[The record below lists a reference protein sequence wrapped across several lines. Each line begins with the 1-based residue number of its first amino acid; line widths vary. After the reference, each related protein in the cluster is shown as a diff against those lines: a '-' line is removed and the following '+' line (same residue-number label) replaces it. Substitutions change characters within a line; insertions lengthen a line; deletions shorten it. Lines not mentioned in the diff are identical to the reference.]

1 MTVEVELKYIFRNW
15 TTKIIKFLIPLLI
28 LILCCTKFINYENI
42 MQKQIKMLSTD
53 VIAQLEKEKV
63 IINAYDLVFVDVTMI
78 EGVHVSNVIISDSI
92 VSNAEKRFII
102 AHLIR
107 NILIDGAIIYD
118 YDEDGNNFTMKPYI
132 EVSPN
137 FIYENRNSICD
148 VIYYLVHKDYFN
160 FYGKP
165 GGWFDKFFSSP
176 LLEVI
181 SDDLKHLKLTLKKE
195 NAFSAAPFVEID
207 IKQVLASL
215 NSKDK
220 EMYLRY
226 FNLNKVN
233 TSLSKLEAL
242 NGSGAYAYNISAY
255 YAFLQID
262 TINECLWGEIAAE
275 NNNDVAQND
284 YARILE
290 ATTTK
295 TGKIRSLYW
304 LFKAL
309 KNGNYDAWK
318 KIENQHLNLESSYP
332 VLQEDIYKKQDTDIS
347 EYEIELLIDYAL
359 RGGKKEAYFLYEYY
373 KNYKKNEK
381 EALSWL
387 RIGAQNDNTRCQY
400 EYGQHFL
407 KSNKE
412 EDRIRGRFWIKKAAK
427 TGSAEAKKLLK
438 EIGENENYVFIKKV

>member
-1 MTVEVELKYIFRNW
+1 MKLILNLAGFRMGF
-15 TTKIIKFLIPLLI
+15 IKCVIPLLI
-28 LILCCTKFINYENI
+28 LTLRCIKIVNYENI
-42 MQKQIKMLSTD
+42 LEKQTKMLSTD

-63 IINAYDLVFVDVTMI
+63 IINDSDFIFVDTTVI

-107 NILIDGAIIYD
+107 NILIDGAIIYN

-132 EVSPN
+132 EVSSD
-137 FIYENRNSICD
+137 FIYENRNAICD

-160 FYGKP
+160 FYGKTN
-165 GGWFDKFFSSP
+165 GECDEFFLSP

-195 NAFSAAPFVEID
+195 DAFSAAPFAEID

-215 NSKDK
+215 NSKDQ

-226 FNLNKVN
+226 FNLNKEN

-242 NGSGAYAYNISAY
+242 NGSGVYAYEISAY

-262 TINECLWGEIAAE
+262 TINECIWDEIAAE
-275 NNNDVAQND
+275 NNDDIAQND

-295 TGKIRSLYW
+295 QGKIRSLYW

-309 KNGNYDAWK
+309 KNGNYAAWE

-332 VLQEDIYKKQDTDIS
+332 ALQEDIYKKQGSEIS

-359 RGGKKEAYFLYEYY
+359 RGGKKEACFLYEYY
-373 KNYKKNEK
+373 NNYKENEK
-381 EALSWL
+381 EALFLL
-387 RIGAQNDNTRCQY
+387 RIGAQNDSARCQY
-400 EYGQHFL
+400 EYGQYFL

-412 EDRIRGRFWIKKAAK
+412 EDRIRGRFWIRKSLKQDAK
-427 TGSAEAKKLLK
+427 IL
-438 EIGENENYVFIKKV
+438 GENKG

>member
-1 MTVEVELKYIFRNW
+1 
-15 TTKIIKFLIPLLI
+15 
-28 LILCCTKFINYENI
+28 
-42 MQKQIKMLSTD
+42 MQKQTKMLSTD

-63 IINAYDLVFVDVTMI
+63 IINDSDFIFVDTTVI

-107 NILIDGAIIYD
+107 NLLIDGAIIYN

-132 EVSPN
+132 EVSSD
-137 FIYENRNSICD
+137 FIYENRNAICD
-148 VIYYLVHKDYFN
+148 VIYYLVHKDHFDL
-160 FYGKP
+160 YGKTK
-165 GGWFDKFFSSP
+165 GECYEFFLSP

-195 NAFSAAPFVEID
+195 DAVSAVPFAVID

-215 NSKDK
+215 NSKDQ

-226 FNLNKVN
+226 FNLNKENISV
-233 TSLSKLEAL
+233 SKLEAL
-242 NGSGAYAYNISAY
+242 NGSGVYAYGISAY
-255 YAFLQID
+255 YAFVQID
-262 TINECLWGEIAAE
+262 TINECIWDEIAAE
-275 NNNDVAQND
+275 NNDDIAQND

-295 TGKIRSLYW
+295 QGKIRSLYW

-332 VLQEDIYKKQDTDIS
+332 ALQEDIKKKKDTEIS
-347 EYEIELLIDYAL
+347 EYEIEVLIDYAL
-359 RGGKKEAYFLYEYY
+359 RGGKKEVYRLYEYY
-373 KNYKKNEK
+373 KEYKKDET
-381 EALSWL
+381 EAVYWL
-387 RIGAQNDNTRCQY
+387 RVGAQNKNLDCQY
-400 EYGQHFL
+400 EYGKYL
-407 KSNKE
+407 LSKDDEYSK
-412 EDRIRGRFWIKKAAK
+412 IRGRFWIKKAANNGNDK
-427 TGSAEAKKLLK
+427 SKDLLK
-438 EIGENENYVFIKKV
+438 ELGENED

>member
-1 MTVEVELKYIFRNW
+1 MKYIFKNW
-15 TTKIIKFLIPLLI
+15 KNRPIKFLILLLI
-28 LILCCTKFINYENI
+28 FIFSCANTVSYENI
-42 MQKQIKMLSTD
+42 MKKQIEMLSPDIIT
-53 VIAQLEKEKV
+53 QLEKEKV
-63 IINAYDLVFVDVTMI
+63 IIIDPDFVFVDTTKI
-78 EGVHVSNVIISDSI
+78 EDMYVSNVIISDS
-92 VSNAEKRFII
+92 VVNDAEKRYII
-102 AHLIR
+102 SHLIR
-107 NILIDGAIIYD
+107 NILIQDAVIYN
-118 YDEDGNNFTMKPYI
+118 YDEKGNNFTMEPHI
-132 EVSPN
+132 VVGDD
-137 FIYENRNSICD
+137 FIYENSNAICD
-148 VIYYLVHKDYFN
+148 VIYYIVHKDYFN

-165 GGWFDKFFSSP
+165 GGGFDKFFSSS

-181 SDDLKHLKLTLKKE
+181 SADLKHLKLKLKKE
-195 NAFSAAPFVEID
+195 NAFSEAPFAEID

-412 EDRIRGRFWIKKAAK
+412 EDRIRGRFWRFWIKKAAK

>member
-1 MTVEVELKYIFRNW
+1 MTKTIKY
-15 TTKIIKFLIPLLI
+15 LIPLLI
-28 LILCCTKFINYENI
+28 LTLRCTKTVNYENI
-42 MQKQIKMLSTD
+42 LQKQTKMLSTD
-53 VIAQLEKEKV
+53 IIAQLEKEKV
-63 IINAYDLVFVDVTMI
+63 IINDSDFIFVDTTVI

-107 NILIDGAIIYD
+107 NLLIDGAIIYN

-132 EVSPN
+132 EVSSD
-137 FIYENRNSICD
+137 FIYENRNAICD

-160 FYGKP
+160 LYGKTN
-165 GGWFDKFFSSP
+165 GEADKFFSSP

-195 NAFSAAPFVEID
+195 DVFSALPFAEID

-215 NSKDK
+215 NSKDQ

-226 FNLNKVN
+226 FNLNKENISV
-233 TSLSKLEAL
+233 SKLEAL
-242 NGSGAYAYNISAY
+242 NGSGVYAYEISAY
-255 YAFLQID
+255 YAFAQID
-262 TINECLWGEIAAE
+262 TINECIWDEIAAE
-275 NNNDVAQND
+275 NNDDIAQND

-295 TGKIRSLYW
+295 QGKIRSLYW

-332 VLQEDIYKKQDTDIS
+332 ALQEDIYKKKDTEIS
-347 EYEIELLIDYAL
+347 EYEIEVLIDYAL
-359 RGGKKEAYFLYEYY
+359 RGGKKEACKLYEYY
-373 KNYKKNEK
+373 RDYEHDEQ
-381 EALSWL
+381 EALYWL
-387 RIGAQNDNTRCQY
+387 RIGAQNENSECQY
-400 EYGQHFL
+400 EYGKL
-407 KSNKE
+407 LLNKN
-412 EDRIRGRFWIKKAAK
+412 EDESKIRGKFWIRKAAK
-427 TGSAEAKKLLK
+427 NENDAAKKLEK
-438 EIGENENYVFIKKV
+438 ELEN

>member
-1 MTVEVELKYIFRNW
+1 MFRDW
-15 TTKIIKFLIPLLI
+15 ITKTIKFVIPLLI
-28 LILCCTKFINYENI
+28 LTCCTKTVNYENI
-42 MQKQIKMLSTD
+42 MQKQTKMLSTD

-63 IINAYDLVFVDVTMI
+63 IINDSDFIFVDTTVI

-107 NILIDGAIIYD
+107 NLLIDGAIIYN

-132 EVSPN
+132 EVSSD
-137 FIYENRNSICD
+137 FIYENRNAICD
-148 VIYYLVHKDYFN
+148 VIYYLVHKDHFDL
-160 FYGKP
+160 YGKTK
-165 GGWFDKFFSSP
+165 GECYEFFLSP

-195 NAFSAAPFVEID
+195 DAVSAVPFAVID

-215 NSKDK
+215 NSKDQ

-226 FNLNKVN
+226 FNLNKENISV
-233 TSLSKLEAL
+233 SKLEAL
-242 NGSGAYAYNISAY
+242 NGSGVYAYGISAY
-255 YAFLQID
+255 YAFVQID
-262 TINECLWGEIAAE
+262 TINECIWDEIAAE
-275 NNNDVAQND
+275 NNDDIAQND

-295 TGKIRSLYW
+295 QGKIRSLYW

-332 VLQEDIYKKQDTDIS
+332 ALQEDIYKKKDTEIS
-347 EYEIELLIDYAL
+347 EYEIEVLIDYAL
-359 RGGKKEAYFLYEYY
+359 RGGKKEVYRLYEYY
-373 KNYKKNEK
+373 KEYKKDET
-381 EALSWL
+381 EAVYWL
-387 RIGAQNDNTRCQY
+387 RVGAQNKNLDCQY
-400 EYGQHFL
+400 EYGKYL
-407 KSNKE
+407 LSKDDEYSK
-412 EDRIRGRFWIKKAAK
+412 IRGRFWIKKAANNGNDK
-427 TGSAEAKKLLK
+427 SKGLLK
-438 EIGENENYVFIKKV
+438 ELGENED

>member
-1 MTVEVELKYIFRNW
+1 MFRDW
-15 TTKIIKFLIPLLI
+15 ITKTIKFVIPLLI
-28 LILCCTKFINYENI
+28 LTCCTKTVNYENI
-42 MQKQIKMLSTD
+42 LQKQTKILSTD

-63 IINAYDLVFVDVTMI
+63 IINDSDFIFVDTTVI

-107 NILIDGAIIYD
+107 NLLIDGAIIYN

-132 EVSPN
+132 EVSSD
-137 FIYENRNSICD
+137 FIYENRNAICD

-160 FYGKP
+160 LYGKTN
-165 GGWFDKFFSSP
+165 GECYEFFLSP

-181 SDDLKHLKLTLKKE
+181 SDDLNHLNLTLKKE
-195 NAFSAAPFVEID
+195 DAFSAVPFTKID

-215 NSKDK
+215 NSKDQ

-226 FNLNKVN
+226 FNLNQEN

-242 NGSGAYAYNISAY
+242 NGSGVYAYEISAY
-255 YAFLQID
+255 YAFGQID
-262 TINECLWGEIAAE
+262 TINECIWDEIAAE
-275 NNNDVAQND
+275 NNDDIAQND

-295 TGKIRSLYW
+295 QGKIRSLYW

-332 VLQEDIYKKQDTDIS
+332 ALQEDIYKKKDTEIS
-347 EYEIELLIDYAL
+347 EYEIEVLIDYAL
-359 RGGKKEAYFLYEYY
+359 RGGKKEACKLYEYY
-373 KNYKKNEK
+373 RDYEHDEQ
-381 EALSWL
+381 EALYWL
-387 RIGAQNDNTRCQY
+387 RIGAQNENSECQY
-400 EYGQHFL
+400 EYGKLLF
-407 KSNKE
+407 NKNKDE
-412 EDRIRGRFWIKKAAK
+412 SKIRGKFWIRKAAK
-427 TGSAEAKKLLK
+427 NENDAAKKLEK
-438 EIGENENYVFIKKV
+438 ELEN

>member
-1 MTVEVELKYIFRNW
+1 
-15 TTKIIKFLIPLLI
+15 
-28 LILCCTKFINYENI
+28 
-42 MQKQIKMLSTD
+42 MLSTD

-63 IINAYDLVFVDVTMI
+63 IINDSDFIFVDTTVI

-92 VSNAEKRFII
+92 VNNAEKRFII

-107 NILIDGAIIYD
+107 NILIDGAIIYN
-118 YDEDGNNFTMKPYI
+118 YDESGNNFTMKPYI

-137 FIYENRNSICD
+137 FIYENRNAICD

-165 GGWFDKFFSSP
+165 GGGFDKFFSSS

-181 SDDLKHLKLTLKKE
+181 SADLKHLKLKLKKE
-195 NAFSAAPFVEID
+195 NAFSEAPFAEID

-242 NGSGAYAYNISAY
+242 NGSGVYAYNISAY

-387 RIGAQNDNTRCQY
+387 RIGA
-400 EYGQHFL
+400 
-407 KSNKE
+407 
-412 EDRIRGRFWIKKAAK
+412 
-427 TGSAEAKKLLK
+427 
-438 EIGENENYVFIKKV
+438 

>member
-1 MTVEVELKYIFRNW
+1 MFRDW
-15 TTKIIKFLIPLLI
+15 ITKTIKFVIPLLI
-28 LILCCTKFINYENI
+28 LTCCTKTVNYENI
-42 MQKQIKMLSTD
+42 MQKQTKMLSTD

-63 IINAYDLVFVDVTMI
+63 IINDSDFIFVDTTVI

-107 NILIDGAIIYD
+107 NLLIDGAIIYN

-132 EVSPN
+132 EVSSD
-137 FIYENRNSICD
+137 FIYENRNAICD
-148 VIYYLVHKDYFN
+148 VIYYLVHKDHFDL
-160 FYGKP
+160 YGKTK
-165 GGWFDKFFSSP
+165 GECYEFFLSP

-195 NAFSAAPFVEID
+195 DAVSAVPFAVID

-215 NSKDK
+215 NSKDQ

-226 FNLNKVN
+226 FNLNKENISV
-233 TSLSKLEAL
+233 SKLEAL
-242 NGSGAYAYNISAY
+242 NGSGVYAYGISAY
-255 YAFLQID
+255 YAFVQID
-262 TINECLWGEIAAE
+262 TINECIWDEIAAE
-275 NNNDVAQND
+275 NNDDIAQND

-295 TGKIRSLYW
+295 QGKIRSLYW

-332 VLQEDIYKKQDTDIS
+332 ALQEDIYKKKDTEIS
-347 EYEIELLIDYAL
+347 EYEIEVLIDYAL
-359 RGGKKEAYFLYEYY
+359 RGGKKEVYRLYEYY
-373 KNYKKNEK
+373 KEYKKDET
-381 EALSWL
+381 EAVYWL
-387 RIGAQNDNTRCQY
+387 RVGAQNKNLDCQY
-400 EYGQHFL
+400 EYGKYL
-407 KSNKE
+407 LSKDDEYSK
-412 EDRIRGRFWIKKAAK
+412 IRGRFWIKKAANN
-427 TGSAEAKKLLK
+427 GNAKSKDLLK
-438 EIGENENYVFIKKV
+438 ELGENED